1 MGSYQRER
9 LDLLF
14 KMDTIKAPL
23 MQYIAPGVNIKVI
36 ADLGSKDQ
44 NGNKRRF
51 YEETIYKSSK
61 YHNTDE
67 LVSANFRVNAYLA
80 LEYPNPRYQDGSSNM
95 RNNVMFIRAYAMDD
109 IIAAMKDFN
118 KGYAKCYG
126 LKDGKLYVLADKAKS
141 ITVYPSSSSVLTFST
156 DIFENKSGE
165 VVEMG
170 VRVTINE
177 EFSVVLSAETTWPEL
192 VYRMSRCDLTS
203 LGFQMIQSYMSMLP
217 GMAVSR
223 MGDGSYSSTA
233 RYAPYWED
241 PDDIINQPDAV
252 GVSRSKPVTLEEKKK
267 SFFSDL

>member
-1 MGSYQRER
+1 MGSYQKER

-14 KMDTIKAPL
+14 KMDAIKAPL

-51 YEETIYKSSK
+51 YEETVYRSSK

-80 LEYPNPRYQDGSSNM
+80 LEYPNPQYQDGSNM
-95 RNNVMFIRAYAMDD
+95 MKNRVLFIRAYAMDD
-109 IIAAMKDFN
+109 IVSAMKQFN
-118 KGYAKCYG
+118 EGYAKCYG
-126 LKDGKLYVLADKAKS
+126 VKNGKLYVLADKAKS
-141 ITVYPSSSSVLTFST
+141 VTVYPSSNSVITFST

-177 EFSVVLSAETTWPEL
+177 EFSTVLSAETTWPEL
-192 VYRMSRCDLTS
+192 VYRMSRCDLTM
-203 LGFQMIQSYMSMLP
+203 LGFQMIQSYIAMLP

-223 MGDGSYSSTA
+223 MGDGNYSSTA
-233 RYAPYWED
+233 RYAPFWED
-241 PDDIINQPDAV
+241 PDDIANRPESV
-252 GVSRSKPVTLEEKKK
+252 GVTRSKPTTHEEKKK
-267 SFFSDL
+267 SFFSSL